1 MVPPANRRPGY
12 SRRAQYG
19 NFLGYLIA
27 FIGLAVGVG
36 VLLISTLMVLL
47 IGFAA
52 DVVQRLIDP
61 RLRETGAGR

>member
-27 FIGLAVGVG
+27 FIGLAQQN
-36 VLLISTLMVLL
+36 TL
-47 IGFAA
+47 IGQAHQGVALGVVSFNLPQGGLHDLAA
-52 DVVQRLIDP
+52 
-61 RLRETGAGR
+61 